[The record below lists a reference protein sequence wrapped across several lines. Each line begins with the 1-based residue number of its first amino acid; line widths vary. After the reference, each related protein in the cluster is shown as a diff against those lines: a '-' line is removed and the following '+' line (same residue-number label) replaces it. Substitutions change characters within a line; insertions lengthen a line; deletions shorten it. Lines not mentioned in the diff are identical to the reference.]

1 MKEVSKEIEYKGE
14 TYKLVFNLNVMQEI
28 QEEYKTL
35 ESWGALTD
43 KKGEPDFKALIF
55 GMRAMINEGIDID
68 NEGKPESEKK
78 PYLSHKAVGRM
89 LTEVGLSMATDTV
102 NDVVIE
108 SVKDDSGK
116 NA

>member
-14 TYKLVFNLNVMQEI
+14 IFKLVFNLNVMEEI
-28 QEEYKTL
+28 QAEYKTL
-35 ESWGALTD
+35 EAWGALTEGE
-43 KKGEPDFKALIF
+43 GEPDIKALIF
-55 GMRAMINEGIDID
+55 GMAAMINEGIDID
-68 NEGKPESEKK
+68 NEGKPEKEKK
-78 PYLSHKAVGRM
+78 PLLSHKAVGRM
-89 LTEVGLSMATDTV
+89 LTEVGVKMATETI